1 MTLLKPLLCNKCKS
15 AQLTA
20 TAIVKTTQ
28 LVNEYFGVGVASEPG
43 MASAG
48 VEPRMGSSTDEHLPR
63 STV

>member
-28 LVNEYFGVGVASEPG
+28 LVNEYFGVGVTSKPR
-43 MASAG
+43 MASAA
-48 VEPRMGSSTDEHLPR
+48 VEP
-63 STV
+63 

>member
-28 LVNEYFGVGVASEPG
+28 LVNEYFGVGVVSEPW
-43 MASAG
+43 MA
-48 VEPRMGSSTDEHLPR
+48 
-63 STV
+63 